1 MDHFYRKTHFI
12 GIAWKRD
19 GNTLAAMRAN
29 GQSESEI
36 ERQLGSCLLIE
47 KFCGAPHKS
56 HTHTKTQLRFGCRQ
70 RRQVFIV

>member
-12 GIAWKRD
+12 GIARERD
-19 GNTLAAMRAN
+19 RNTDLCT
-29 GQSESEI
+29 GQSERAI

-56 HTHTKTQLRFGCRQ
+56 PTQTDRQTRFGGCLAN
-70 RRQVFIV
+70 VGKF